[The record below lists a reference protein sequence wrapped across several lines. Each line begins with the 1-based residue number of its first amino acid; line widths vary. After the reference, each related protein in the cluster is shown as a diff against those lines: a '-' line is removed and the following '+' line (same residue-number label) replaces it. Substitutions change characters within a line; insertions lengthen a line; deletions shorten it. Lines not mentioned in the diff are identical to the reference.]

1 MRYVLAVLLPP
12 VAALVYGGLRP
23 FLINLSLCIADLL
36 LCNLGFIVTYLYFDR
51 IAPVIIDFINIFPST
66 SVSYSINI
74 IPSFNIFF
82 LLAIIHAIMTVVKRD
97 KDKKEA
103 NMREKTA
110 LWQKHQELR
119 QHSQLRTRRKANQ
132 A

>member
-1 MRYVLAVLLPP
+1 MV
-12 VAALVYGGLRP
+12 
-23 FLINLSLCIADLL
+23 IC
-36 LCNLGFIVTYLYFDR
+36 LYSGR
-51 IAPVIIDFINIFPST
+51 IAPATIDFINIFPST
-66 SVSYSINI
+66 SVSYSISI
-74 IPSFNIFF
+74 IPSFNIFP

-103 NMREKTA
+103 NIREKTA